1 VLENRINISNL
12 VFLRII
18 GGILKNKITLIN
30 QTSNHLSPQTIQDN
44 KRPRHKYAL
53 EIWVLA
59 WGRHKNVE
67 GLNQLIVSHPHLVI
81 TSPSTIQ
88 IKTNNEK
95 AALIF
100 IQFIKTKQYHKN
112 E

>member
-44 KRPRHKYAL
+44 KRPRHKYGIGNL
-53 EIWVLA
+53 
-59 WGRHKNVE
+59 GP
-67 GLNQLIVSHPHLVI
+67 GLGQTPID
-81 TSPSTIQ
+81 
-88 IKTNNEK
+88 
-95 AALIF
+95 
-100 IQFIKTKQYHKN
+100 
-112 E
+112 